1 MTVTLS
7 SSHSIIDRRSH
18 DQVLQVENL
27 RVDYGWGPTAVHAV
41 TGVDLGLRRGEVL
54 GIAGESG
61 SGKSTLAYAMTR
73 LLRPPGHTTG
83 GTVNYWPKGGKTA
96 EPVDVLGL
104 GSKELRSV
112 RWAELAV
119 VFQAAMSSLN
129 PVLSVLNQLSDAL
142 AAHRPG
148 MTRRKRRA
156 RCVEL
161 LELVGIDVQRLS
173 AYPHQLS
180 GGQRQ
185 RVMIAMALALEPEIV
200 VMDEPTTAL
209 DVVVQREILD
219 QIIALRER
227 MGCSIIFITHDLSL
241 LGELADR
248 IAVMYAGRIIEHG
261 AASDITTH
269 PKHPYTTGL
278 LSSFPVLRGP
288 RVHLT
293 GIPGT
298 PPDPRCFPT
307 GCAFHPRCA
316 EADDPCA
323 DQVPA
328 LLEVAPGQQAACLHR
343 RPLEVSVLASR
354 EER

>member
-1 MTVTLS
+1 MTATLPKS
-7 SSHSIIDRRSH
+7 RTVIDQRSH
-18 DQVLQVENL
+18 DVVLQVEDL
-27 RVDYGWGPTAVHAV
+27 RVDYGWGAAAVHAV
-41 TGVDLGLRRGEVL
+41 TGVDLGLQRGEVL

-73 LLRPPGHTTG
+73 LLRSPGHTTAG
-83 GTVNYWPKGGKTA
+83 RVSYWPKGGA
-96 EPVDVLGL
+96 AADPVDVLGL
-104 GSKELRSV
+104 GPKELRSL

-129 PVLSVLNQLSDAL
+129 PVLSVLSQLSDGL
-142 AAHRPG
+142 AAHRPA
-148 MTRRKRRA
+148 MTRRERRA

-185 RVMIAMALALEPEIV
+185 RVMIAMALALEPEVV
-200 VMDEPTTAL
+200 VMDEPTTSL

-219 QIIALRER
+219 QIMALRER

-241 LGELADR
+241 LDELADR
-248 IAVMYAGRIIEHG
+248 IAVMYAGRIIEQG
-261 AASDITTH
+261 AAWDITRH
-269 PKHPYTTGL
+269 PEHPYTAGL
-278 LSSFPVLRGP
+278 LGCFPRLRGP

-307 GCAFHPRCA
+307 GCTFHPRCA
-316 EADDPCA
+316 EADDRCA

-343 RPLEVSVLASR
+343 RPLRDDTHAR
-354 EER
+354 RAER